1 MKRAVAILLFVSST
15 VLLWVASSPTT
26 LDAFVLPSRVTASQK
41 SASEVSVTAQRPT
54 EKASQAKHGTLTP
67 PVALLLQG
75 IVFLACGILWPKK
88 SEDSSAEQSRA
99 PAPRSSACGVETAGA
114 D

>member
-15 VLLWVASSPTT
+15 VLIWVASSPTT
-26 LDAFVLPSRVTASQK
+26 LEAFVLPSRVTASQN
-41 SASEVSVTAQRPT
+41 SATMVSIVRP
-54 EKASQAKHGTLTP
+54 KPASSQAQDGTLTP

-75 IVFLACGILWPKK
+75 IVFLACGMLWPKK
-88 SEDSSAEQSRA
+88 SATVSARQSSKAS
-99 PAPRSSACGVETAGA
+99 RSSACTVETAGA